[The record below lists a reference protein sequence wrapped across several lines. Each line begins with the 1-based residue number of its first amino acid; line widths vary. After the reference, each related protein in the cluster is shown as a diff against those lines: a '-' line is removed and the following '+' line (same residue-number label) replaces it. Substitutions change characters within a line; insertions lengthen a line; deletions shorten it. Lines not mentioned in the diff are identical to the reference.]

1 MEKDED
7 EEKEKEEK
15 EEEEEKEDHYGTF
28 GGEVTET
35 LAGDLHAPN
44 SDDE

>member
-1 MEKDED
+1 MFYHED
-7 EEKEKEEK
+7 FFVGGEEVGRGG
-15 EEEEEKEDHYGTF
+15 DHYGTF